1 MSGVRRSDR
10 LQQHAAW
17 CPVDH
22 RISGTVIK
30 LRFSDGRHRIRNV
43 LPETSRRGPSEKI
56 HGPPKSLKN
65 SENIPES
72 MLVSLK
78 PDLRVEPERA
88 VEYRATIDWF
98 NLKLHDGCAGEWK
111 VDQKRL
117 LSPAENR

>member
-1 MSGVRRSDR
+1 MSGVRRSGR
-10 LQQHAAW
+10 LQQRAAW
-17 CPVDH
+17 CPLDH
-22 RISGTVIK
+22 RFLGTLIS
-30 LRFSDGRHRIRNV
+30 LQFSDGRHLIRNF
-43 LPETSRRGPSEKI
+43 LPETSRRGSSEKF

-88 VEYRATIDWF
+88 VEHRATIGWF

-117 LSPAENR
+117 LSPAQDR